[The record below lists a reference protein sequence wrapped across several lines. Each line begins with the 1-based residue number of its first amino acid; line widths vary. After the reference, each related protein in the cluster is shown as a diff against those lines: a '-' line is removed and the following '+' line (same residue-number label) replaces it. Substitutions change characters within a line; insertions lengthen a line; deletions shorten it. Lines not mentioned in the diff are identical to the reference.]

1 MTSYVL
7 KVFYEGDP
15 HPRETLGKKRG
26 GEVLATIPR
35 LLARHPGCHRV
46 RVYLGDALLFA
57 VDCNGMDVAE

>member
-7 KVFYEGDP
+7 KVFYEDEP
-15 HPRETLGKKRG
+15 RPRETLGEDRG
-26 GEVLATIPR
+26 SEVLAMIPR